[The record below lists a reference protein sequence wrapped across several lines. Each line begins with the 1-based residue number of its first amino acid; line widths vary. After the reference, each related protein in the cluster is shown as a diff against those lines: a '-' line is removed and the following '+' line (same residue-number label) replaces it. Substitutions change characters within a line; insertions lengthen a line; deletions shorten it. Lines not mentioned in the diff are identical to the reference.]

1 MDLYSKDD
9 DDQDAPEDADGDHDG
24 DTDECEEIAGD
35 IIEAV
40 KSGDKAALA
49 AALKQFRHYEDSE
62 SEPEEKHGKGLLIAL
77 GSPKKG

>member
-1 MDLYSKDD
+1 MDLYSKD
-9 DDQDAPEDADGDHDG
+9 EDEAEEMDEGEDSH
-24 DTDECEEIAGD
+24 DECEEIAGD

-62 SEPEEKHGKGLLIAL
+62 SGDDDAKGKHGGVLIAL